1 MRIPKIPGMRRLATI
16 VAGAALAVLA
26 AAPVAT
32 AGPSDGEPAGS
43 GPGTVTP
50 RIIDGG
56 LATNAPWAARLFV
69 NGQQNCTATIIAPTY
84 ILTAKHCVSSSGT
97 YSFRIGSL
105 DQTSG
110 GTVAN
115 GTTITRHSRADIAIV
130 RLDRS
135 VSATYS
141 PLGTSSNVAVGQ
153 TVQVYGW
160 GATCTGQPEINCQS
174 RYLKYANVRVT
185 SVSCSD
191 YTGGIAVCAS
201 RINGITAGGDSGGP
215 MFASGRQVGV
225 ASTSDRATRT
235 AYTNITRYRSWIQS
249 VAGV

>member
-1 MRIPKIPGMRRLATI
+1 MKLFKVALAM
-16 VAGAALAVLA
+16 VGAALALA
-26 AAPVAT
+26 TAAPQAVA
-32 AGPSDGEPAGS
+32 APPEPGGGA
-43 GPGTVTP
+43 TP
-50 RIIDGG
+50 MIIGG
-56 LATNAPWAARLFV
+56 GNASNAPWAARLFV
-69 NGQQNCTATIIAPTY
+69 DGRQNCTATIIAPQY
-84 ILTAKHCVSSSGT
+84 ILTAKHCVSGAGT
-97 YSFRIGSL
+97 YTFRIGSL

-110 GTVAN
+110 GTMATGVA
-115 GTTITRHSRADIAIV
+115 ITRHSRADIAIV

-141 PLGTSSNVAVGQ
+141 PLGTSGDVSVGQ

-160 GATCTGQPEINCQS
+160 GATCTGQPEINCQA

-191 YTGGIAVCAS
+191 YTRGIAVCAQ
-201 RINGITAGGDSGGP
+201 RIDGITAGGDSGGP

-235 AYTNITRYRSWIQS
+235 AYTNITQYRSWIQS
-249 VAGV
+249 IAGV

>member
-1 MRIPKIPGMRRLATI
+1 MKLFKFALAA
-16 VAGAALAVLA
+16 VGAALALA
-26 AAPVAT
+26 TAAPQAVA
-32 AGPSDGEPAGS
+32 APPEPGGGA
-43 GPGTVTP
+43 TP
-50 RIIDGG
+50 MIIDGS

-84 ILTAKHCVSSSGT
+84 ILTAKHCVANAGT
-97 YSFRIGSL
+97 YTFRIGSL

-110 GTVAN
+110 GTMATGVE
-115 GTTITRHSRADIAIV
+115 IIRHSRADIAIV

-141 PLGTSSNVAVGQ
+141 PLGTSGDVAVGQ

-185 SVSCSD
+185 SVSCRD
-191 YTGGIAVCAS
+191 YTRGIAVCAQ
-201 RINGITAGGDSGGP
+201 RIDGITAGGDSGGP

-235 AYTNITRYRSWIQS
+235 AYTNITQYRSWIQS

>member
-1 MRIPKIPGMRRLATI
+1 MKLFKFAMA
-16 VAGAALAVLA
+16 VVGAALALTT
-26 AAPVAT
+26 AAPQAVAAPPEPGGGATPMIIGGGT
-32 AGPSDGEPAGS
+32 AS
-43 GPGTVTP
+43 
-50 RIIDGG
+50 
-56 LATNAPWAARLFV
+56 NAPWAARLFV

-97 YSFRIGSL
+97 YTFRIGSL

-110 GTVAN
+110 GTMATGVA
-115 GTTITRHSRADIAIV
+115 ITRHSTADLAIV

-141 PLGTSSNVAVGQ
+141 PLGTASNVSVGQ

-174 RYLKYANVRVT
+174 RYLKYAGVRVT
-185 SVSCSD
+185 SVSCRD
-191 YTGGIAVCAS
+191 YTGGVAVCAQ
-201 RINGITAGGDSGGP
+201 RIDGITAGGDSGGP

-225 ASTSDRATRT
+225 ASTSDRSTRT
-235 AYTNITRYRSWIQS
+235 AYTNITSYRSWISS

>member
-1 MRIPKIPGMRRLATI
+1 MKLFKLAFA
-16 VAGAALAVLA
+16 VVGAALALA
-26 AAPVAT
+26 TAVPQAVAAPQEPGGGAT
-32 AGPSDGEPAGS
+32 PM
-43 GPGTVTP
+43 
-50 RIIDGG
+50 IIGG
-56 LATNAPWAARLFV
+56 GNASNAPWAARLFV

-115 GTTITRHSRADIAIV
+115 GVAITRHSSADLAIV

-141 PLGTSSNVAVGQ
+141 PLGTTSSVAVNQ

-160 GATCTGQPEINCQS
+160 GATCTNQPEINCQS
-174 RYLKYANVRVT
+174 RYLKYADVRVT
-185 SVSCSD
+185 SVNCSD
-191 YTGGIAVCAS
+191 YSGGIAVCAS
-201 RINGITAGGDSGGP
+201 RGSGITAGGDSGGP

-235 AYTNITRYRSWIQS
+235 AYTNITRYRSWIS
-249 VAGV
+249 SIAGV

>member
-1 MRIPKIPGMRRLATI
+1 MKLFKFAMA
-16 VAGAALAVLA
+16 VVGAALALTT
-26 AAPVAT
+26 AAPQAVAAPPEPGGGATPMIIGGGT
-32 AGPSDGEPAGS
+32 AS
-43 GPGTVTP
+43 
-50 RIIDGG
+50 
-56 LATNAPWAARLFV
+56 NAPWAARLFV

-97 YSFRIGSL
+97 YTFRIGSL
-105 DQTSG
+105 DQTTG
-110 GTVAN
+110 GTVAT
-115 GTTITRHSRADIAIV
+115 GVAITRHSTADLAIV

-141 PLGTSSNVAVGQ
+141 PLGTASNVSVGQ

-185 SVSCSD
+185 SVSCRD
-191 YTGGIAVCAS
+191 YTGGVAVCAQ
-201 RINGITAGGDSGGP
+201 RIDGITAGGDSGGP

-225 ASTSDRATRT
+225 ASTSDRSTRT
-235 AYTNITRYRSWIQS
+235 AYTNITSYRSWISS

>member
-1 MRIPKIPGMRRLATI
+1 MKFAKLALS
-16 VAGAALAVLA
+16 ALGAALALA
-26 AAPVAT
+26 TIAPQAVAAPEEPSGGAT
-32 AGPSDGEPAGS
+32 PM
-43 GPGTVTP
+43 
-50 RIIDGG
+50 IIGG
-56 LATNAPWAARLFV
+56 GNASNAPWAARLFV
-69 NGQQNCTATIIAPTY
+69 NGRQNCTATIIAPTY

-97 YSFRIGSL
+97 YTFRIGSL

-110 GTVAN
+110 GTMAT
-115 GTTITRHSRADIAIV
+115 GATITRHSTADIAIV
-130 RLDRS
+130 RLSTS

-141 PLGTSSNVAVGQ
+141 PLGTASDVAVNQ

-174 RYLKYANVRVT
+174 RLLKVANVRVT
-185 SVSCSD
+185 SVNCRD
-191 YTGGIAVCAS
+191 YTGGVAVCAQ
-201 RINGITAGGDSGGP
+201 RGNGITAGGDSGGP

-235 AYTNITRYRSWIQS
+235 AYTNITQYRSWISS